1 MRRRLNN
8 NGSNNNNK
16 KGDRSS
22 NYASTTKE
30 STPLRQASFSETP
43 EDILADSGLYKTD
56 DRPFWKR
63 KRFHFIV
70 GVSVGALAAIGAAST
85 TPTAQNHF
93 NELQTYLALQL
104 ADIDFGGA
112 TDVVDELFGN
122 VTGFFK
128 PSPSS
133 DIPFM
138 PALSLKDE
146 LDLKPHYPVVLI
158 PGIISSGLESWGTS
172 EKSQKYFRK
181 RMWGTTTM
189 FRSVLLDKD
198 LWTEH
203 LKLDSITGLDPEP
216 GIKIRAAQGLD
227 AADYF
232 VTGYWVWA
240 RIIENLAAIGYDST
254 NMHLASYDWRLSF
267 SNLEIR
273 DHYFSKLKS
282 IIETGNRNEGRK
294 TVIVTH
300 SMGSI
305 LFPYFLKWV
314 EHPDL
319 GKGGASWTEQNI
331 ETFVNIGGPAL
342 GVPKALAAMLSG
354 ETRDTMA
361 LGSFGA
367 YLLEKFF
374 SRRERANLLRT
385 WGGASSMLPK
395 GGELLWGTNNVAP
408 DDPTFGF
415 QGDHLSYGNMISFTK
430 SDAATAMDKGGED
443 HDERIRN
450 HTAQSSIEL
459 LHENS
464 SKEYH
469 DMLRTNYSFGIS
481 TDKKQLKLNDMDETK
496 WSNPL
501 ESQLPNAPNMKI
513 YCMYGVNLPTER
525 SYYYA
530 KTKKSYDEIFCD
542 ESNMTD
548 ARCQAQERAQRAK
561 EEYEEK
567 AKEFLGSSFTNTM
580 DEVLRPPELFINP
593 DAHDPI
599 NGVET
604 GVRFADGDGTVP
616 VLSLG
621 YMCEPKNGGWTK
633 HADLYNP
640 AHIPVVLRE
649 YKHEESESKLDVRG
663 GRKAG
668 DHVDILGNWEM
679 ISDILQIVSNKGN
692 NVTQRIFSDIE
703 RYAANIHLV

>member
-1 MRRRLNN
+1 MRRRNQKTTDPR
-8 NGSNNNNK
+8 NGK
-16 KGDRSS
+16 TAATGTGMR
-22 NYASTTKE
+22 KE
-30 STPLRQASFSETP
+30 AQAETP
-43 EDILADSGLYKTD
+43 EDILASSRLYESD

-63 KRFHFIV
+63 KRFHFLI
-70 GVSVGALAAIGAAST
+70 GASVGALAAIGAAST

-104 ADIDFGGA
+104 ADIDLAGMMSA

-122 VTGFFK
+122 VTNFFK

-133 DIPFM
+133 DVPFM
-138 PALSLKDE
+138 PAISIKDE
-146 LDLKPHYPVVLI
+146 LDLTPHFPVVMI

-189 FRSVLLDKD
+189 FRSVLLDKE

-203 LKLDSITGLDPEP
+203 LQLDPVTGLDPP
-216 GIKIRAAQGLD
+216 GIRIRAAQGLD

-240 RIIENLAAIGYDST
+240 KIIENLAAIGYDSN
-254 NMHLASYDWRLSF
+254 NMYLASYDWRLSF
-267 SNLEIR
+267 YNLQVR
-273 DHYFSKLKS
+273 DKYFSKLKS
-282 IIETGNRNEGRK
+282 IIEQQRIQTGRK
-294 TVIVTH
+294 TVVVTH

-305 LFPYFLKWV
+305 VFPYFLKWA
-314 EHPDL
+314 EHPDY
-319 GKGGASWTEQNI
+319 GNGGASWTEDNI
-331 ETFVNIGGPAL
+331 ETFVNIGGPML
-342 GVPKALAAMLSG
+342 GVPKALTAVLSG

-367 YLLEKFF
+367 YVLEKFF
-374 SRRERANLLRT
+374 SRRERASLLRT
-385 WGGASSMLPK
+385 WAGASSMLPM
-395 GGELLWGTNNVAP
+395 GGELVWGTNDVAP
-408 DDPTFGF
+408 DDPILGF
-415 QGDHLSYGNMISFTK
+415 QGQHPSYGNMISFTK
-430 SDAATAMDKGGED
+430 TDAQED
-443 HDERIRN
+443 DDRIRN
-450 HTAQSSIEL
+450 HTATSVIDL
-459 LHENS
+459 LHESS

-469 DMLRTNYSFGIS
+469 NMLQSNYSFGIS
-481 TDKKQLKLNDMDETK
+481 TDKKQLKKNALDHTK
-496 WSNPL
+496 WSNTL
-501 ESQLPNAPNMKI
+501 ETQLPNAPSMKI
-513 YCMYGVNLPTER
+513 YCLYGVGLPTER

-530 KTKKSYDEIFCD
+530 KTQKADATCD
-542 ESNMTD
+542 ESNATD
-548 ARCQAQERAQRAK
+548 AQCQARQGDADKER
-561 EEYEEK
+561 
-567 AKEFLGSSFTNTM
+567 AKEFLGSLSSTM

-616 VLSLG
+616 ALSLG
-621 YMCEPKNGGWTK
+621 YMCAPSGGWTK

-640 AHIPVVLRE
+640 AHIPVVLKE

-679 ISDILQIVSNKGN
+679 ITDILQIVSNKGN
-692 NVTQRIFSDIE
+692 NVTQRIVSDIE
-703 RYAANIHLV
+703 RYAANIQLKY